1 MLCCR
6 GKFTICQSRARLL
19 VKVNI
24 SLLFRTQQINFFFEI
39 RKLVGNF
46 QWRVPVLSYLGQN
59 WFTPYMLTFYFH
71 GDLEQSQRPNHHKLS
86 VFSFFLVHKKR
97 LLVSVNVKF
106 NLVNCSYYARYTN
119 LLQSK
124 IYFLFVEISF
134 VLWLTCYTMHMNDT
148 SLLFPRY
155 KSASKFL

>member
-1 MLCCR
+1 
-6 GKFTICQSRARLL
+6 
-19 VKVNI
+19 
-24 SLLFRTQQINFFFEI
+24 
-39 RKLVGNF
+39 
-46 QWRVPVLSYLGQN
+46 
-59 WFTPYMLTFYFH
+59 MLTFYFH

-119 LLQSK
+119 LLQSN

-134 VLWLTCYTMHMNDT
+134 VL
-148 SLLFPRY
+148 
-155 KSASKFL
+155 